1 MSFSTLNLKT
11 LIRNLKNGKEN
22 INLQLKKRDKTN
34 YFKSLVQIL
43 KY

>member
-1 MSFSTLNLKT
+1 MPFSTLNLKT
-11 LIRNLKNGKEN
+11 PIRKLKNGREN
-22 INLQLKKRDKTN
+22 INLHLKKRDKTN